1 MGKVFIKAQKQY
13 FKPEDKQVYFTKT
26 ITYTKIG
33 YDELVD
39 HIAKDSGMSEA
50 SVEGALRSILKQVE
64 EMVLNGHTI
73 YIKEFGTLKVSIS
86 AKTTLQRDGDTK
98 PDGTKVV
105 PGANAV
111 YRRRLL
117 YYPSERIKEEIEN
130 TTLESETKLKEV
142 TPPTP

>member
-13 FKPEDKQVYFTKT
+13 FKPEDKEVYFTKT

-86 AKTTLQRDGDTK
+86 AKAPLVRAEA
-98 PDGTKVV
+98 
-105 PGANAV
+105 GANQV